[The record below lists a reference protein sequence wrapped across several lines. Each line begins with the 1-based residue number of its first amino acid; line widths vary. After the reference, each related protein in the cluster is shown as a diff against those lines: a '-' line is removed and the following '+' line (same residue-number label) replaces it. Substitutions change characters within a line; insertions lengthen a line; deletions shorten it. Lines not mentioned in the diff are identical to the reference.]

1 MTSSETHPQAAEALA
16 GLERFNKALEDQMNR
31 TNNGSYTA
39 TDVTETVEVTIN
51 GRRCLTD
58 LHIED
63 GLLRLGAETVQERV
77 NDALLRAQAEA
88 SGALQAQ
95 QEQLVAS
102 LSEIAGSLQKAVDLA

>member
-1 MTSSETHPQAAEALA
+1 MTGSETHPQVAEALA

-39 TDVTETVEVTIN
+39 TDETETVEVTIN

-88 SGALQAQ
+88 SGALQSQQAQ
-95 QEQLVAS
+95 LIAS
-102 LSEIAGSLQKAVDLA
+102 LSEIAGSLQKAVDLV